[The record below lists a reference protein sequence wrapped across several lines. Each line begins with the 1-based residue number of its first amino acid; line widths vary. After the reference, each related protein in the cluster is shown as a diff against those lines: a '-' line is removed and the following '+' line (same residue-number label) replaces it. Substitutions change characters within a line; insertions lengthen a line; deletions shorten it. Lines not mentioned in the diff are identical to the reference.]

1 MLAMA
6 AALALLLLSAC
17 SLNPHLDL
25 AATLPGAAPVRLE
38 SVPFYPQLDYQCGPA
53 ALAGVLGA
61 GGARTDP
68 AALAP
73 QVYLPG
79 RRGSLQAE
87 LLAAARRAGLIPYLT
102 DEEPAALFAEL
113 QAGRPVLILQNLATP
128 DFPAWH
134 YSVLTGFD
142 IAANRV
148 YLNTGDKRG
157 LAVAAP
163 EFLRTWDWG
172 GRWAMVVLSPG
183 QMPARSDLP
192 RYTEAVIAFEE
203 VAGPAAAAP
212 SWQAALERWPQAPG
226 PYLALGN
233 RAYGGGKLVIAAD
246 YYGRGLRRNSGD
258 PALGNNLAS
267 VLGELGCPG
276 AGIALLE
283 PIHTALPADSRWR
296 PVTAATLAELAA
308 IEPGDSAACASV
320 LPV

>member
-1 MLAMA
+1 MA
-6 AALALLLLSAC
+6 AALAMLLLSAC
-17 SLNPHLDL
+17 SLNPQLDL
-25 AATLPGAAPVRLE
+25 AVTLPGAAPVRLE
-38 SVPFYPQLDYQCGPA
+38 TVPFYPQLDYQCGPA

-61 GGARTDP
+61 VGATTDP
-68 AALAP
+68 AALVP

-79 RRGSLQAE
+79 RQGSLQAE
-87 LLAAARRAGLIPYLT
+87 LLAAVRRAGLIPYLT
-102 DEEPAALFAEL
+102 EREPAALFAEL
-113 QAGRPVLILQNLATP
+113 QAGRPVLIFQNLATP

-183 QMPARSDLP
+183 QMPARVDLP
-192 RYTEAVIAFEE
+192 RYTEALITFEA
-203 VAGPAAAAP
+203 VAGPEAAGPAWRAAM
-212 SWQAALERWPQAPG
+212 ERWPQAPG

-233 RAYGGGKLVIAAD
+233 RAYLAGDLQIAAD
-246 YYGRGLRRNSGD
+246 YYGRGLRRNGSD

-267 VLGELGCPG
+267 VLGELGCAG

-283 PIHTALPADSRWR
+283 PIHAALPADSNWR

-308 IEPGDSAACASV
+308 MEPGDSARCASAY
-320 LPV
+320 PI